1 MSDAWLAAAPGRTRD
16 RVQQPMRVRGRDSKP
31 GPGRAYRFITAT
43 VQPTAKIGIG
53 A

>member
-1 MSDAWLAAAPGRTRD
+1 MRLNGLAGAAET
-16 RVQQPMRVRGRDSKP
+16 
-31 GPGRAYRFITAT
+31 GRAKRRTQRELPSRQTRFITAT